1 MGPLALLLLNQLL
14 HGELQIPAEAA
25 APLEP
30 EPAAAAA
37 AQRLQRLERCSEQ
50 ECCVCLEEY
59 QICQPCNLSAWA
71 KESVTLPCTFWHSW
85 QGAPEK
91 IRVSWRFADFHG
103 PFFFN
108 TTQNYIHSNFS
119 GRVSL
124 AGDPSQGNASI
135 QIGDLKTSDP
145 QQYFCRISVQLAEG
159 QKEFQCIQGTRLTIQ
174 EERRPPATEAPPQLP
189 PSGSLLGALA
199 GAILTAAAA
208 VLGLLIFLTWRK
220 GCGPKCPR
228 MRRVVRRGEEQE
240 EEEAAADGGSQLG
253 LPDAGAGAA
262 PPRPPSC
269 PPPTSGEPGLL
280 YATLA
285 FSGAPGAKKRPLEM
299 PRTEEVTYAGIARH

>member
-1 MGPLALLLLNQLL
+1 MSLEDLCTRHRTPELPAELGGGRAVRGMGPPEGPCRRLPESPGDLPGQPA
-14 HGELQIPAEAA
+14 ELQIPAEAA

-174 EERRPPATEAPPQLP
+174 EERRPPAT
-189 PSGSLLGALA
+189 
-199 GAILTAAAA
+199 
-208 VLGLLIFLTWRK
+208 